1 MTATNSPASA
11 ELSARVRKAMHDHWS
26 LFLVEG
32 IILSVLGL
40 AAIIV
45 PPLGGLFVTVLLGWL
60 FLIAG
65 IVGIVATIRA
75 RQTPGFGWSLLSAI
89 VAVIAGGVLLWN
101 PLQGL
106 VTLTY
111 VLTAFFI
118 VDGILMIVLA
128 ITHRRQLSGKW
139 EWMMVNGVVD
149 LILAA
154 IIISGLPGT
163 LAWALGLIVGIDMLL
178 GGASLIAMALEARK
192 TV

>member
-1 MTATNSPASA
+1 M
-11 ELSARVRKAMHDHWS
+11 K
-26 LFLVEG
+26 
-32 IILSVLGL
+32 
-40 AAIIV
+40 
-45 PPLGGLFVTVLLGWL
+45 
-60 FLIAG
+60 
-65 IVGIVATIRA
+65 VGEHVTIRA
-75 RQTPGFGWSLLSAI
+75 RQAPGFGWSLLSAI

-128 ITHRRQLSGKW
+128 ITHSRQLSGKW

-163 LAWALGLIVGIDMLL
+163 LAWALGLVVGIDMLF

>member
-1 MTATNSPASA
+1 MTSLPNA
-11 ELSARVRKAMHDHWS
+11 EISARLKKAMHDHWN

-32 IILSVLGL
+32 IILTLLGI
-40 AAIIV
+40 AAIVV
-45 PPLGGLFVTVLLGWL
+45 PPLGGLFVTVFLGWL

-65 IVGIVATIRA
+65 VAALIATFRA
-75 RQTPGFGWSLLSAI
+75 RQAPGFGWSLLSAI
-89 VAVIAGGVLLWN
+89 VAVIAGEVLLWN

-128 ITHRRQLSGKW
+128 ITHRRELSGKW
-139 EWMMVNGVVD
+139 EWMMVNGVID

-163 LAWALGLIVGIDMLL
+163 LAWALGLIVGIDMLF

-192 TV
+192 AVVS